1 MSELRLPY
9 YSTPSLCWYPKWPKF
24 PHCIACSRPPPSLQ
38 DLDEN
43 ITTKVLLNT
52 RQATTV
58 RKSFTILTVQYV
70 FWCFR
75 FEKWPLEREMIWRHE
90 EKEMMWSRPPP
101 TFLPSNQ
108 TTAPWWAVDQWRKQ
122 ENRRKSEL
130 QIWFISEW
138 IQVKKKYSGSC
149 FKSSSSRYGIWR
161 SIYVTKNYDHTPI
174 ATIASAL
181 YARTLIARNWK
192 HASSKWSTCIPLAFL
207 PAKEVLIQT
216 SSYLC
221 KVFKWIFTF
230 KLLNYLN
237 WDRCE
242 GQCANKSNK
251 NEKKNCATKS
261 R

>member
-1 MSELRLPY
+1 MARNDSILSENWEIQSGTLFPEENITLVINLIVGKLSENFTSSEWGAVETFMWKFARRDTRPSVVQNRADVFLQRPNMSELRLPY

-24 PHCIACSRPPPSLQ
+24 LHCIANSRPPPSLQ

-58 RKSFTILTVQYV
+58 RKSFTKLTVQYI

-75 FEKWPLEREMIWRHE
+75 FEKWPLERETIWRHE

-108 TTAPWWAVDQWRKQ
+108 TTAPWWAVDQWQKH

-138 IQVKKKYSGSC
+138 IQV
-149 FKSSSSRYGIWR
+149 F
-161 SIYVTKNYDHTPI
+161 
-174 ATIASAL
+174 
-181 YARTLIARNWK
+181 
-192 HASSKWSTCIPLAFL
+192 
-207 PAKEVLIQT
+207 
-216 SSYLC
+216 
-221 KVFKWIFTF
+221 
-230 KLLNYLN
+230 
-237 WDRCE
+237 
-242 GQCANKSNK
+242 
-251 NEKKNCATKS
+251 
-261 R
+261 